1 MEDDVEHVLWLAALQ
16 DYGLDRER
24 AEQLAVELQETRSFL
39 RKEATSLAF
48 EDEPSTFRVVQA
60 LGAVHDE

>member
-1 MEDDVEHVLWLAALQ
+1 MEGDFEHVLWLAALQ
-16 DYGLDRER
+16 DYPIDRER
-24 AEQLAVELQETRSFL
+24 AEQLADELLETRAFL
-39 RKEATSLAF
+39 RKEASALTF